1 MTPSRPPVWQMVK
14 EAAEHLATK
23 SSVFTN
29 ADLRDYVNSKWSGVN
44 PSTLACQ
51 IIICTVNHPSR
62 VHYPENKRPRRARS
76 QYDILFRPGRGLCEL
91 YDAARQ
97 GEWEIAS
104 ENGRLVVREVVDVT
118 AGEDAPDLRERE
130 STQREDQLASLALES
145 ELRDLLARSLPNV
158 PGLGQLTLYQHDDG
172 RDGVE
177 FITDVGVIDLL
188 TKTPDDSFC
197 ILELKLLRGPDATL
211 GQVQRYMGW
220 VQHHLAAGK
229 SVWGV
234 IIASQI
240 GEKLKYAATQAPRVR
255 LLEYELKI
263 NVRPVQLAAPTED
276 SHSR

>member
-1 MTPSRPPVWQMVK
+1 MVK
-14 EAAEHLATK
+14 EAAEHLAAK
-23 SSVFTN
+23 SNLFTN
-29 ADLRDYVNSKWSGVN
+29 GDLRDYVNSKWSGVN
-44 PSTLACQ
+44 ASTLACQ

-76 QYDILFRPGRGLCEL
+76 QYDFLFRPGRGLCEL
-91 YDAARQ
+91 YDPAKQ

-104 ENGRLVVREVVDVT
+104 ENGQLVVREVFDVAT
-118 AGEDAPDLRERE
+118 GEDAPDLRERE
-130 STQREDQLASLALES
+130 STEREDQLASLALES

-158 PGLGQLTLYQHDDG
+158 PGLGQLTLYQHEDG
-172 RDGVE
+172 REGVE
-177 FITDVGVIDLL
+177 FITDVGIIDLL

-220 VQHHLAAGK
+220 VQQHFAAGK
-229 SVWGV
+229 PVWGV
-234 IIASQI
+234 IIASKI

-263 NVRPVQLAAPTED
+263 NVRPVQLKAQG
-276 SHSR
+276 